1 MSDCIFCNKEKL
13 DNIYSDDI
21 FYVIRDGYPV
31 TKGHTLIILNDHNKS
46 YFDLRDVDIIRLN
59 QIIRFQKDELIEK
72 DISISGFNIG
82 INQGKDAG
90 QTVMHLHIHLIPRRK
105 GDVED
110 PKGGVRGV
118 IHAKQ
123 NYSKDSP

>member
-1 MSDCIFCNKEKL
+1 MKDCVFCNIEDSSK
-13 DNIYSDDI
+13 IYEDEFFFI
-21 FYVIRDGYPV
+21 IRDGFPV
-31 TKGHTLIILNDHNKS
+31 TNLHTLFITQRCIDS
-46 YFDLRDVDIIRLN
+46 YFDLTDDELNRL
-59 QIIRFQKDELIEK
+59 QKLIKEQKDLILK
-72 DISISGFNIG
+72 GDSNVTGFNIG

-118 IHAKQ
+118 IPAKQ
-123 NYSKDSP
+123 NYSKD

>member
-118 IHAKQ
+118 IPAKQ
-123 NYSKDSP
+123 NYSKD

>member
-118 IHAKQ
+118 IPVKQ
-123 NYSKDSP
+123 NYSKD

>member
-72 DISISGFNIG
+72 DNSISGFNIG

-118 IHAKQ
+118 IPVKQ
-123 NYSKDSP
+123 NYSKD

>member
-46 YFDLRDVDIIRLN
+46 YFDLRDVDILRLN

-72 DISISGFNIG
+72 DNSISGFNIG

-105 GDVED
+105 GDVEN
-110 PKGGVRGV
+110 PQGGVRSV
-118 IHAKQ
+118 IPLKQ
-123 NYSKDSP
+123 HYKRKV

>member
-72 DISISGFNIG
+72 DNSISGFNIG

-118 IHAKQ
+118 IPAKQ
-123 NYSKDSP
+123 NYSKD

>member
-1 MSDCIFCNKEKL
+1 MSDYIFCNKEKL

-72 DISISGFNIG
+72 DNSISGFNIG

-118 IHAKQ
+118 IPVKQ
-123 NYSKDSP
+123 NYSKD

>member
-13 DNIYSDDI
+13 DNIYNDDI

-72 DISISGFNIG
+72 DNSISGFNIG

-118 IHAKQ
+118 IPAKQ
-123 NYSKDSP
+123 NYSKD

>member
-1 MSDCIFCNKEKL
+1 MEDCIFCNLEPSRIEDRNEFFVAIKDL
-13 DNIYSDDI
+13 
-21 FYVIRDGYPV
+21 YPV
-31 TKGHTLIILNDHNKS
+31 TEGHTLIILNDHNKS

-72 DISISGFNIG
+72 DNSISGLNIG

-118 IHAKQ
+118 IPVKQ
-123 NYSKDSP
+123 NYSKD

>member
-59 QIIRFQKDELIEK
+59 QIIRFQKD
-72 DISISGFNIG
+72 NIF
-82 INQGKDAG
+82 
-90 QTVMHLHIHLIPRRK
+90 
-105 GDVED
+105 
-110 PKGGVRGV
+110 
-118 IHAKQ
+118 
-123 NYSKDSP
+123 NYSS

>member
-13 DNIYSDDI
+13 DNIYNDDI

-72 DISISGFNIG
+72 DNSISGFNIG

-118 IHAKQ
+118 IPVKQ
-123 NYSKDSP
+123 NYSKD

>member
-46 YFDLRDVDIIRLN
+46 YFDLRDVDILRLN

-72 DISISGFNIG
+72 DNSISGFNIG

-118 IHAKQ
+118 IPAKQ
-123 NYSKDSP
+123 NYSKD

>member
-46 YFDLRDVDIIRLN
+46 YFDLRDVDILRLN

-72 DISISGFNIG
+72 DNSISGFNIG

-118 IHAKQ
+118 IPVKQ
-123 NYSKDSP
+123 NYSKD

>member
-1 MSDCIFCNKEKL
+1 MSDYIFCNKEKL

-46 YFDLRDVDIIRLN
+46 YFDLRDVDILRLN

-72 DISISGFNIG
+72 DNSISGFNIG

-118 IHAKQ
+118 IPVKQ
-123 NYSKDSP
+123 NYSKD